1 MGAGLSSSR
10 LPPVQQVQIEA
21 GTHPVTVGF
30 STVWLSLATR
40 VPRVLAQTAVHCK
53 MCEMPLHGPFI
64 PCCLLVHPMQLV
76 FYLHD
81 YLFANKFIAEI
92 YFVFSCI
99 QHTVELF
106 SQD

>member
-1 MGAGLSSSR
+1 M
-10 LPPVQQVQIEA
+10 
-21 GTHPVTVGF
+21 
-30 STVWLSLATR
+30 TR
-40 VPRVLAQTAVHCK
+40 VPRVLAQTAVDCR
-53 MCEMPLHGPFI
+53 MYEMPLHGPFI
-64 PCCLLVHPMQLV
+64 PCCLLVHPVQLV

-106 SQD
+106 SHD